1 MLNHTFVIPA
11 FKESPYLESCILNL
25 KKQSV
30 ESYIIITTSTPTSE
44 SAEIAKKYNLPFI
57 INTTN
62 DKGIGNDWNFA
73 LSQSKTKLA
82 TIAHSDDIYEDNYT
96 ESILYFFKKYPK
108 SSILFTDYRDVIGN
122 SIRSISLNY
131 FVKKT
136 LLLPFLLKKSHS
148 SKFFKK
154 SSLVFGDAICCP
166 SVTLN
171 LSLINNSNEL
181 FSTEHKCVLDWLAW
195 LKLAEEQGNFTFI
208 NKKLIQHRIHE
219 NSETSVS
226 LNSGIR
232 EKEEYETFKNIWGT
246 RFAKVLMKFY
256 SLGHKDNIV

>member
-11 FKESPYLESCILNL
+11 YKESPYLESCILNL

-30 ESYIIITTSTPTSE
+30 KSHIIITTSTPTSE
-44 SAEIAKKYNLPFI
+44 SEDVAKKYNIPFI
-57 INTTN
+57 VNHSEK
-62 DKGIGNDWNFA
+62 KGIGNDWNFA

-82 TIAHSDDIYEDNYT
+82 TIAHSDDIYEENYA
-96 ESILYFFKKYPK
+96 EIILQFYKKYPK
-108 SSILFTDYRDVIGN
+108 SSIFFTDYRDVVGS
-122 SIRSISLNY
+122 SIRSHSLNY

-136 LLLPFLLKKSHS
+136 LLLPFLLKKSHN

-166 SVTLN
+166 SVTFN
-171 LSLINNSNEL
+171 LELIGNSNEL
-181 FSTEHKCVLDWLAW
+181 FSTKHKCVLDWLAW
-195 LKLAEEQGNFTFI
+195 LKLAEEKGSFTFI

-232 EKEEYETFKNIWGT
+232 EKEEYETFKSIWGT
-246 RFAKVLMKFY
+246 RFAKLLMKFY
-256 SLGHKDNIV
+256 SLGHKDNLV